1 MGRFKRDVTKLDCS
15 HYNDVLDI
23 QKQLQTM
30 KTDLTGIITSGGP
43 EALISLISS
52 KKTWVDQQIS
62 FYDSKIAHLSKICA
76 KPTTAQSGNE
86 PTTGK
91 PTMMATTAAATTAA
105 AVTTSAATTAAATT
119 ANNGK

>member
-1 MGRFKRDVTKLDCS
+1 MDGQWSWSTSKKKFRRITNYNLDCS

-52 KKTWVDQQIS
+52 KKTWVDQQIRYNS
-62 FYDSKIAHLSKICA
+62 LEVFYLNPIEQWLHFVEQLDQLEVCLPCSRLLTNQEFKI
-76 KPTTAQSGNE
+76 
-86 PTTGK
+86 
-91 PTMMATTAAATTAA
+91 
-105 AVTTSAATTAAATT
+105 
-119 ANNGK
+119 